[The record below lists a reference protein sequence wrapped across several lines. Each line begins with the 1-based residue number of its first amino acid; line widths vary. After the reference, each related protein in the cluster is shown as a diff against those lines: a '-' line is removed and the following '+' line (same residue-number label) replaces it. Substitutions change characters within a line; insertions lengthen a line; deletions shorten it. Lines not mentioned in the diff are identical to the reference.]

1 MRNLLLLLLLANV
14 LYFLWGQVSG
24 DSSER
29 GVAIVTER
37 ELGPPLELA
46 DGSSTPVPDSA
57 LPEDGIE
64 SDVPVEVI
72 EPIELAA
79 AVGRTCV
86 SIGPFRDSGDADR
99 ALADTEADGMLA
111 SLRTTRGEIF
121 VGHWVQIRNIA
132 DRATADRM
140 LETLQAGG
148 IGEAYMV
155 RTDDEGIK
163 ISLGLFGDMS
173 GAERTELQ
181 AKSMDLPAEIT
192 PRTREGTVFYVDIA
206 LPPGRGAGSLIEEYG
221 EEQVLLRGAA
231 SCPRAR

>member
-29 GVAIVTER
+29 GVAIVTED

-46 DGSSTPVPDSA
+46 ASNTSRAPGSAVPAD
-57 LPEDGIE
+57 DVE
-64 SDVPVEVI
+64 SDEPVEII

-86 SIGPFRDSGDADR
+86 SIGPFRDSGDADS
-99 ALADTEADGMLA
+99 ALADTEAAGMLA

-121 VGHWVQIRNIA
+121 VGHWVQIRNIP
-132 DRATADRM
+132 DRAAADRM
-140 LETLQAGG
+140 LETLQSGG

-206 LPPGRGAGSLIEEYG
+206 LPPGRGAGSLIEKYG

-231 SCPRAR
+231 SCPRPR